1 MPRCL
6 SLYIW
11 YYVWIAKIR
20 LICFNLISCRV
31 IIKSLYLFLHIFW
44 LKRLNILDW
53 LVNWLLSLLGW
64 LFLWLLLSLAF
75 FNIYLVCDWF
85 LIFIIYDE
93 FFIFQV
99 HEWFNFEFTFD
110 FLSGMHEWFY
120 FLLHVW
126 FLICG
131 CMELIFYF
139 LFFWLHEIDFNFGIA
154 RELTLTLFLH

>member
-1 MPRCL
+1 MTWFRIVVECWLVGLRHHGFLSPHYLWVFPCKNLVLHCL

-11 YYVWIAKIR
+11 YYVWISKIR
-20 LICFNLISCRV
+20 LICFNIISCRV

-85 LIFIIYDE
+85 LIFIIYDG

-99 HEWFNFEFTFD
+99 HEWF
-110 FLSGMHEWFY
+110 LI
-120 FLLHVW
+120 VW
-126 FLICG
+126 V
-131 CMELIFYF
+131 
-139 LFFWLHEIDFNFGIA
+139 HK
-154 RELTLTLFLH
+154 